1 MRELVNQDTHEPV
14 PMEDGAMGMAV
25 FSTLADRNLLGS
37 CRTVGDIMEASTQK
51 A

>member
-25 FSTLADRNLLGS
+25 FSTLAGRNVLGF
-37 CRTVGDIMEASTQK
+37 RLTLGDIMEVSTQK